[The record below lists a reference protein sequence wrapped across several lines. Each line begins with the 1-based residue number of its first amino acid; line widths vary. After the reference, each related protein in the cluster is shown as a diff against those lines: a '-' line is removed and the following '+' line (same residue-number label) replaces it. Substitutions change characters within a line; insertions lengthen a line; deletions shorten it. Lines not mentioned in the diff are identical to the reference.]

1 MKSHP
6 KILVIH
12 GPNLNL
18 LGKREKKIYGAKSLK
33 KINADLETIAKK
45 RGGKLF
51 IYQSNS
57 EGDLIDK
64 IQKYAS
70 KVDGILINPA
80 AYSHT
85 SVALRDVLLA
95 TEVLKVEVHLS
106 NIYKREPF
114 RRQSLI
120 SDVVDG
126 QIVGF
131 GSQSYQYGLKALLK
145 AIEERTT

>member
-1 MKSHP
+1 MKFRP

-18 LGKREKKIYGAKSLK
+18 LGIREKKTYGTKSLK
-33 KINADLETIAKK
+33 KINADLEALAKK
-45 RGGKLF
+45 RGGKLV

-57 EGDLIDK
+57 EGDLINK
-64 IQKYAS
+64 IQKYGA

-80 AYSHT
+80 AYTHT
-85 SVALRDVLLA
+85 SVALRDVLSA
-95 TEVLKVEVHLS
+95 TSIPKVEVHLS

-114 RRQSLI
+114 RRHSLI

-126 QIVGF
+126 HISVF

-145 AIEERTT
+145 VIQEKIS